1 MVVGKVVA
9 PSDWNWEDNEVI
21 LGLLDWGL
29 LDSQQGNFK
38 IAMKSNTPT
47 VMEPRFDINFVA

>member
-29 LDSQQGNFK
+29 LDS
-38 IAMKSNTPT
+38 
-47 VMEPRFDINFVA
+47 